1 MRYLIDTHVALL
13 VLKGEPISEKA
24 RAILD
29 DTAAEV
35 FVSIASAWEVA
46 IKLSTGKLKYTG
58 GVKTFLDRVKL
69 NEFKMLGVEESH
81 IELVEE
87 LEYHHRDPFDRLL
100 IATAIAEDMTFLSA
114 DENVPKYDV
123 KYLWNKNI

>member
-1 MRYLIDTHVALL
+1 MRYLIDTHVALW
-13 VLKGEPISEKA
+13 VFKGEPISDKA
-24 RAILD
+24 RKILD
-29 DTAAEV
+29 DAAAEI

-69 NEFKMLGVEESH
+69 NEFELFGVEESH
-81 IELVEE
+81 IKLLEE

-100 IATAIAEDMTFLSA
+100 IAAAIAEDMTFISA

-123 KYLWNKNI
+123 KWLW